1 MNIPNLLS
9 IFRFFLTFFFIMAVN
24 NGRLHLALF
33 LFILQ
38 GVSDLLDGFL
48 ARVMGKKT
56 HLGAFLDPIADK
68 TMLVA
73 SFILLY
79 LHQII
84 PLWLTSLVLIRD
96 LVIAC
101 GFLVLYRLSCTTQP
115 APSIFGKITTACQIV
130 TVVYVLWSEA
140 RPYGDAFFY
149 ITALSTAVSGIH
161 YIIIGL
167 RMLYRGRLRQPA
179 NGN

>member
-1 MNIPNLLS
+1 MNVPNLLS
-9 IFRFFLTFFFIMAVN
+9 IFRFFLTFFFIVAVN
-24 NGRLHLALF
+24 GGQLRLALF

-79 LHQII
+79 IHRIV
-84 PLWLTSLVLIRD
+84 PFWLTSLVLVRD
-96 LVIAC
+96 LTIAV
-101 GFLVLYRLSCTTQP
+101 GFLVLYKLSYTTQP
-115 APSIFGKITTACQIV
+115 APSIFGKITTASQIV
-130 TVVYVLWSEA
+130 TIVYVLWSDA
-140 RPYGDAFFY
+140 RPYGDVFFY
-149 ITALSTAVSGIH
+149 ITALSTAVSGLH
-161 YIIIGL
+161 YIFIGF
-167 RMLYRGRLRQPA
+167 RMIYRSRLQQSA

>member
-1 MNIPNLLS
+1 MNVPNLLS
-9 IFRFFLTFFFIMAVN
+9 IFRFFLTFFFIVAVN
-24 NGRLHLALF
+24 DGRLRLALF
-33 LFILQ
+33 FFILQ
-38 GVSDLLDGFL
+38 GISDLLDGFL

-84 PLWLTSLVLIRD
+84 PFWLTSLVIVRD
-96 LVIAC
+96 LVIAA
-101 GFLVLYRLSCTTQP
+101 GFLVLYKLSYTTQP
-115 APSIFGKITTACQIV
+115 APSIFGKITTVCQIV
-130 TVVYVLWSEA
+130 TIVYVLWSEA
-140 RPYGDAFFY
+140 RPYSDVFFY
-149 ITALSTAVSGIH
+149 ITALSTAVSGLH
-161 YIIIGL
+161 YIIIGF
-167 RMLYRGRLRQPA
+167 RMIYRNRFQQSA

>member
-9 IFRFFLTFFFIMAVN
+9 IFRFFLTFFFIISVN

-33 LFILQ
+33 FFILQ
-38 GVSDLLDGFL
+38 GISDLLDGFL

-56 HLGAFLDPIADK
+56 NLGAFLDPIADK

-79 LHQII
+79 LHGII

-96 LVIAC
+96 LVIVC
-101 GFLVLYRLSCTTQP
+101 GFLVLYRLSYATQP
-115 APSIFGKITTACQIV
+115 APSIFGKITTACEIV
-130 TVVYVLWSEA
+130 TVAYVLWSGA
-140 RPYGDAFFY
+140 RTYGDVFFY

-161 YIIIGL
+161 YLIIGL
-167 RMLYRGRLRQPA
+167 RMICRSRLRQPA
-179 NGN
+179 DGS

>member
-9 IFRFFLTFFFIMAVN
+9 IFRFFLTFFFIIAVN
-24 NGRLHLALF
+24 SGRLHLALF

-73 SFILLY
+73 SFVLLY
-79 LHQII
+79 LHQIV
-84 PLWLTSLVLIRD
+84 PLWLTSLVLARD
-96 LVIAC
+96 LVIAI
-101 GFLVLYRLSCTTQP
+101 GFLILYKLSYTTTP
-115 APSIFGKITTACQIV
+115 VPSIFGKITTACQIA
-130 TVVYVLWSEA
+130 TIVYVLWSGA
-140 RPYGDAFFY
+140 RTYGDVFFY

-161 YIIIGL
+161 YIFIGF
-167 RMLYRGRLRQPA
+167 RMLYRSRFQQPA